1 MSTTPHR
8 TPGMHRPP
16 LRGEP
21 SGLKRA
27 LPAGP
32 RRAIPAGLRGM
43 LAAVSLLA
51 APGTQAHAQLPGLGE
66 NLCGTNRAAIW
77 IADTSRAA
85 AYLNQFDLQFARGP
99 WLIGARLEYDEEG
112 RLDLERSSGL
122 RRRFAEYRGTHAD
135 LRVGTF
141 YATFGRGLLLRAEE
155 DETVRLDRDLDGA
168 RGAIHGRSLAA
179 QAVIGRPRQDESPYR
194 RDDVLSGLDVRMALL
209 PALTVGAGYVRRD
222 ASHTEKEIEAGISLE
237 DSLPWGEPV
246 EELVG
251 GNLRWSR
258 GIFEGVLEGA
268 QRYVWG
274 MRDNQEGWVG
284 VSEEKGHALY
294 GAMTFTLPGYAWL
307 IEGKHYR
314 KFDAPYSTL
323 PPANSAGQPVNDGRD
338 ERGLGI
344 ALTANQDDDLYESA
358 WSWAAAQ
365 DEPGERLSA
374 EGSVRRDWWGRG
386 ALKLGAEWVWE
397 HELESHALRC
407 YSGPR
412 AEATYYLTPA
422 TSLEMHGR
430 FYAWTNEVRGNE
442 RQFYNEATLDLTLS
456 VGYARGATLS
466 FIHATD
472 PVAEYDYEDNW
483 VSLELAWSFSDS
495 HNLKVKFGQERGGI
509 VCSGGVC
516 HYEPPFTGV
525 RAEITSRL

>member
-1 MSTTPHR
+1 MR
-8 TPGMHRPP
+8 RPP
-16 LRGEP
+16 RYGGCP
-21 SGLKRA
+21 GL
-27 LPAGP
+27 
-32 RRAIPAGLRGM
+32 RRAIPAGLSGM
-43 LAAVSLLA
+43 LAGAALLA
-51 APGTQAHAQLPGLGE
+51 TLGAQAHAQLPGLGE

-85 AYLNQFDLQFARGP
+85 SYLNQFDLQLTRGP
-99 WLIGARLEYDEEG
+99 WLVGARLEFDEEA
-112 RLDLERSSGL
+112 RLDPEPFSGL
-122 RRRFAEYRGTHAD
+122 RRRFAEYRGPHAD

-168 RGAIHGRSLAA
+168 RGAFHWRSLTG
-179 QAVIGRPRQDESPYR
+179 QAVIGRPRDDKTHR
-194 RDDVLSGLDVRMALL
+194 RDNLLSGLDVRVGLL
-209 PALTVGAGYVRRD
+209 PALKVGAGYVRRD
-222 ASHTEKEIEAGISLE
+222 ASRTEKKNEEGTSLE
-237 DSLPWGEPV
+237 DIRLGEPV

-251 GNLRWSR
+251 GNLQWSR
-258 GIFEGVLEGA
+258 GIFEGVLEGV

-284 VSEEKGHALY
+284 VDEEKGHALY
-294 GAMTFTLPGYAWL
+294 GAFTFTLPGYAWL

-314 KFDAPYSTL
+314 RFDAPYSTL
-323 PPANSAGQPVNDGRD
+323 PPANSAGRPINEGRD
-338 ERGLGI
+338 ERGLAI
-344 ALTANQDDDLYESA
+344 ALTANQDDYLYESA

-365 DEPGERLSA
+365 DEPLERLSA

-386 ALKLGAEWVWE
+386 ALKLGAEWVRE
-397 HELESHALRC
+397 RALESYSLFDYSGRVIESH
-407 YSGPR
+407 SGPR
-412 AEATYYLTPA
+412 TEATYYLSPA
-422 TSLEMHGR
+422 TSLEMHGW
-430 FYAWTNEVRGNE
+430 FYAWTVEGQAPGTQHRYDELLQYNEV
-442 RQFYNEATLDLTLS
+442 AIDLSLS

-466 FIHATD
+466 IIHTTD
-472 PVAEYDYEDNW
+472 PVPKYDNEDNW

-495 HNLKVKFGQERGGI
+495 HNLKIRFGEERGGI